1 MSHDKH
7 VVMNTNNVT
16 QTMSHNFIILNSL
29 YMVNNDACINNL
41 FKFLKKACKNGEI
54 GVIKSLIML
63 TFKIEPKLHM
73 VIIVFL
79 LIFCI
84 ITSFYPNELKFNG
97 SF

>member
-1 MSHDKH
+1 
-7 VVMNTNNVT
+7 
-16 QTMSHNFIILNSL
+16 
-29 YMVNNDACINNL
+29 MVNNYACINNL
-41 FKFLKKACKNGEI
+41 FKFLKKARKNGEI
-54 GVIKSLIML
+54 GAIKSLIML

-79 LIFCI
+79 LIFCT